1 MEGVPLP
8 PIRAGG
14 GEVKWETT
22 MEKAIERAT
31 RDLRKPSPEAAAQ
44 VRPGHV
50 EYVSKADAAAIVE
63 RIITDLLQEA
73 SA

>member
-1 MEGVPLP
+1 
-8 PIRAGG
+8 
-14 GEVKWETT
+14 

-31 RDLRKPSPEAAAQ
+31 RDLENLARKLRAQ

-63 RIITDLLQEA
+63 RIITDLLTDGRGQ
-73 SA
+73 